1 MATLLKVLNNLADIK
16 SAGVLHF
23 TSELRGGPLPLPFDE
38 LSADYSSSTL
48 GDLFPTAVTGSVD
61 FESIMNDPRLFGDS
75 DHAGGFDFFVNASGS
90 WPSGPSNFDPS
101 EDRPRKAGSCASD
114 GSSSAVHRCE
124 TQEDLSSLITT
135 GQGAGSDG
143 ADQSGLQSST
153 LPGLNAPVG
162 GDFLSAKQILG
173 LEMIAAQNTFTI
185 AWPLDTNQGTFPPT
199 CDACDVTPPV
209 DGASAPSSDFVDP
222 TGSSNFNPGPDPLF
236 VATFADLGV
245 TPPAPSVPEISPAAM
260 PLIGFAG
267 LALAGR
273 RRLWGST
280 RLGWDCAEPGQA

>member
-1 MATLLKVLNNLADIK
+1 
-16 SAGVLHF
+16 
-23 TSELRGGPLPLPFDE
+23 
-38 LSADYSSSTL
+38 
-48 GDLFPTAVTGSVD
+48 
-61 FESIMNDPRLFGDS
+61 MNDPTLFGDS

-90 WPSGPSNFDPS
+90 WSSGPSNFDPS

-135 GQGAGSDG
+135 SQGAGSDG

-173 LEMIAAQNTFTI
+173 LEMIAAQNTFAI
-185 AWPLDTNQGTFPPT
+185 AWPLDTIQGTFPPT

-209 DGASAPSSDFVDP
+209 DGAFAPSSDFVDP
-222 TGSSNFNPGPDPLF
+222 TGSSNFNPAPDPLF
-236 VATFADLGV
+236 VATFGDLGV
-245 TPPAPSVPEISPAAM
+245 TPPAPSVPEISPTAM
-260 PLIGFAG
+260 LLIGFAG
-267 LALAGR
+267 LALAWQASSLGV
-273 RRLWGST
+273 SAS
-280 RLGWDCAEPGQA
+280 RLGLRRAGTNLKTTVLAFCSSGMTFAKTIYQKGSRSGTAAILLGRQ